1 MTDVRQRAAKLT
13 LAIRAD
19 IIQKVGCKPKQV
31 IIDGQAVLKIL
42 QSCWWS
48 GNKSRMF
55 LINPD
60 GDLIQFSHTDTR
72 KELPTLFAHPVANK
86 TSLLKH
92 MSGLKPEPPADIV
105 LNAPWDL
112 IISHLKTFNQRES
125 LTMCVDMFANN
136 TRVDVGDDVVNVMFT
151 HKPFESDGIPDPNV
165 IADYKKHFPGLD
177 DFLEFLVA
185 SRFAVDRKRS
195 YIWFHCD
202 SDWGKNLL
210 IDMIKDMGG
219 VTSMS
224 VKEAEAAFEGRPVGL
239 SSTLFKRSIALVF
252 DEFKTVKSELK
263 QLQNT
268 LTINPKN
275 QLRTEVQIYTK
286 VFMSKEAVP
295 SLAGDHGIE
304 DQFANRFSYIRGT
317 GSIAMRP
324 VYKAKGIQPYASALQ
339 VYICDWLNK
348 RINHY
353 IGLGEIASA
362 NKAEQN
368 IEKFRNVYGI
378 DNFYDRFSESL
389 METADQFGAWILRLH
404 KYIKDN
410 GHDSLNCDIRNINE
424 SQNTINLITERV
436 IPGVDGLNLK
446 APGLLFDTWAKD
458 NIDYSSLT
466 SVSKAKDNVFVL
478 MSADGKGNHPARP
491 HSGGR
496 SSPVIKCIK
505 LKNKYGVTV

>member
-1 MTDVRQRAAKLT
+1 MTDVKQRATDLA

-19 IIQKVGCKPKQV
+19 IIQQVGCKPKQV

-48 GNKSRMF
+48 GNKGRMF
-55 LINPD
+55 LINPH

-112 IISHLKTFNQRES
+112 IISHLKTYNQRES
-125 LTMCVDMFANN
+125 LTMCVDMFATN

-151 HKPFESDGIPDPNV
+151 HKPFECGGIADPQV

-177 DFLEFLVA
+177 VFLEFLVA
-185 SRFAVDRKRS
+185 SRFTADRKRS

-219 VTSMS
+219 ITTMS

-239 SSTLFKRSIALVF
+239 SSALFKRSIALVF

-295 SLAGDHGIE
+295 SLAGDNGIE

-317 GSIAMRP
+317 GSVAMRQ

-339 VYICDWLNK
+339 AYICDWLNK
-348 RINHY
+348 RIDHY
-353 IGLGEIASA
+353 IALGEVAAA
-362 NKAEQN
+362 NEAEKN
-368 IEKFRNVYGI
+368 IEKFRSVYAI
-378 DNFYDRFSESL
+378 DLTYDRFSTSMGDL
-389 METADQFGAWILRLH
+389 ADQFGAWILKLH
-404 KYIKDN
+404 RHVTMPATELDEPDIHDIINASRGCIPLIKTNVRESSN
-410 GHDSLNCDIRNINE
+410 GMLY
-424 SQNTINLITERV
+424 
-436 IPGVDGLNLK
+436 LK
-446 APGLLFDTWAKD
+446 KPKMLLDTWLNANTD
-458 NIDYSSLT
+458 NSSRYSISAAQDTLFKHLSLDGMGCTNTRIDH
-466 SVSKAKDNVFVL
+466 KRIR
-478 MSADGKGNHPARP
+478 H
-491 HSGGR
+491 
-496 SSPVIKCIK
+496 IK
-505 LKNKYGVTV
+505 LKNHYPE